1 MLDEDFFLEAEAT
14 NKGSQRQQQLQEIRS
29 GGSYLSQSDLH
40 LHFGLGKSRI
50 IDKVE
55 VMWPN
60 GATQTFTNLQPDHFY
75 SLKQN
80 GNLVLTGAPAHPP
93 H

>member
-1 MLDEDFFLEAEAT
+1 MT
-14 NKGSQRQQQLQEIRS
+14 TGTQQQLQEIRS

-40 LHFGLGKSRI
+40 LHFGLGNART

-55 VMWPN
+55 VIWPN
-60 GATQTFTNLQPDHFY
+60 GGTQTFTNLQPDHFY

-80 GNLVLTGAPAHPP
+80 GTLVLADPAAHPP
-93 H
+93 R